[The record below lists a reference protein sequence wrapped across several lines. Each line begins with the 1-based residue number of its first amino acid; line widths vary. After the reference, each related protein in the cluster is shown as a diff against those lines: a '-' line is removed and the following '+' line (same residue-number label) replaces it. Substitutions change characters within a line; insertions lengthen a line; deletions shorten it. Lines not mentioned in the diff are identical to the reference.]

1 MLSLATPSEMQD
13 RVLAAIDEWPRLADT
28 ANFFGGAPTP
38 RAIFGI
44 LSLDGSE
51 QRLCGDF
58 REGAIAMDS
67 GWGPQDVGDPCDD
80 EGQESPEPGQDLS
93 DVVPAAAE
101 HSEDGVAGGSLQGA
115 A

>member
-1 MLSLATPSEMQD
+1 
-13 RVLAAIDEWPRLADT
+13 
-28 ANFFGGAPTP
+28 
-38 RAIFGI
+38 
-44 LSLDGSE
+44 
-51 QRLCGDF
+51 
-58 REGAIAMDS
+58 MDS